1 MIILGLFW
9 FSWVVFLFSLKK
21 SPELQHYLRFSDVQ
35 ATKSLTFS
43 LIFIGLS
50 CLSLFAATTVGLT
63 SYLECIALVLT
74 IIGSLSALK
83 LVIKD

>member
-43 LIFIGLS
+43 LMFIGLS

-63 SYLECIALVLT
+63 PYLECIALVLT
-74 IIGSLSALK
+74 VLGLLSALK

>member
-50 CLSLFAATTVGLT
+50 CLSLVAATTVGLT
-63 SYLECIALVLT
+63 PYLECIALVLT